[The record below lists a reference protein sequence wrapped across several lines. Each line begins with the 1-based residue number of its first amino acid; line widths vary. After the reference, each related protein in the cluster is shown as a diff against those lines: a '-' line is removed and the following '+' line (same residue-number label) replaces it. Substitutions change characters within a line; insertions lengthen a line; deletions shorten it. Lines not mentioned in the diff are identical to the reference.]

1 LALGQWPSGVTV
13 VTSQVGA
20 VPAGMTVSAFFSVS
34 LTPPLIAV
42 CLDGQAATLKV
53 ILASRQFAVNVLS
66 TSQHNLS
73 ERFAKEDEPVRFDG
87 IPLYAAEGAQSP
99 LLAGSVV
106 SLDCELEATH
116 EAGDHV
122 LCIGQIRL
130 VVSHPGEPLLF
141 HASRYHRLAA
151 LEGDGQ

>member
-1 LALGQWPSGVTV
+1 
-13 VTSQVGA
+13 
-20 VPAGMTVSAFFSVS
+20 VPVGMTVSAFFSVS
-34 LTPPLIAV
+34 VAPPLIAV
-42 CLDGQAATLKV
+42 CLDAQAATLKV

-66 TSQHNLS
+66 TSQHSLS

-87 IPLYAAEGAQSP
+87 IQLHEAEGTRSP

-106 SLDCELEATH
+106 HLDCQLEATH

-122 LCIGQIRL
+122 LCIGRIL
-130 VVSHPGEPLLF
+130 VALSHPEEPLLF

-151 LEGDGQ
+151 LTASGS